1 MLTSA
6 ASFSDAILAIHIL
19 AVVVGFGVIF
29 AYPIFFLAG
38 PKLDR
43 RAMPWFHR
51 MQQLFGQ
58 RLISPGLVVIL
69 VAGIYLASHEHQW
82 SKFYVQWG
90 LAAVVVI
97 GGIGGGFLGPR
108 EGRLAELAARDV
120 AATASGAEVKWSA
133 EYEALKKQVLT
144 VGWILLLIIV
154 LTVFFMALHL
164 GA

>member
-1 MLTSA
+1 MLSHA

-29 AYPIFFLAG
+29 SYPIFTAVG
-38 PKLDR
+38 ARMDR

-51 MQQLFGQ
+51 MQEVLS
-58 RLISPGLVVIL
+58 RRVITPGLVVVL
-69 VAGIYLASHEHQW
+69 LAGIYLASDQHQW

-97 GGIGGGFLGPR
+97 GGLGGGFLGPR

-133 EYEALKKQVLT
+133 EYEALNKQVMT
-144 VGWILLLIIV
+144 VGSILLLIIV
-154 LTVFFMALHL
+154 VTVFFMALHI